1 MAALGEVF
9 ILFIYIS
16 LGAFNV
22 FFLVFIFVWR
32 KALKPFAVLGCVM
45 YAYLFFSFKSCQ
57 DNIYK
62 NQQRSRVGIYYLTNY
77 PNCPSCVLELKED
90 NTYRVT
96 SEEKQLEQGDWH
108 YEVGGDY
115 FIVYMN
121 NDTDQLD
128 HGRFEYTES
137 ILKYGEIE
145 K

>member
-1 MAALGEVF
+1 M
-9 ILFIYIS
+9 
-16 LGAFNV
+16 
-22 FFLVFIFVWR
+22 
-32 KALKPFAVLGCVM
+32 
-45 YAYLFFSFKSCQ
+45 
-57 DNIYK
+57 
-62 NQQRSRVGIYYLTNY
+62 
-77 PNCPSCVLELKED
+77 LELKED